1 MPSVDAWTGNS
12 FPLSDWLDDVDRGVD
27 TARLIADK
35 PTSITVVRGG
45 VEQAAQSVRIEGLGR
60 PREVQTEGGQTAIA
74 DTLIIG
80 YKGHPTLTDTD
91 LQTGDRFAVGG
102 VSYEIVAVLAGLSD
116 CLQAYAKV
124 RS

>member
-1 MPSVDAWTGNS
+1 MVSADAWTGNS
-12 FPLSDWLDDVDRGVD
+12 FPLSDWLDAVDRGVD

-45 VEQAAQSVRIEGLGR
+45 VAQAAQSVRVEGLGR
-60 PREVQTEGGQTAIA
+60 PREVQGEGGQTAIA
-74 DTLIIG
+74 DVLVIG

-102 VSYEIVAVLAGLSD
+102 VSYEIVALLVGLSD

>member
-1 MPSVDAWTGNS
+1 MPSIDSWTGNS

-35 PTSITVVRGG
+35 STSITVVRAS
-45 VEQAAQSVRIEGLGR
+45 VEQSAQSVCIEPLGR

-74 DTLIIG
+74 DVLVVG

-102 VSYEIVAVLAGLSD
+102 VSYEIVAVLGGLSD
-116 CLQAYAKV
+116 SLQAYAKV